1 MKRMACLFCL
11 LIFISFSLFA
21 DDRFEMVTCWN
32 LVNINYEIYVELK
45 YNTSTP
51 IFVSDELVTGFFY
64 SEEDEC
70 FIADTPDLKYCSAF
84 GSTPNEALEEMLIA
98 QKLWI
103 EEARANEMTIPLPKY
118 RPLIYQVG

>member
-1 MKRMACLFCL
+1 MKKKLLFCL

-64 SEEDEC
+64 SEEDENVLNM
-70 FIADTPDLKYCSAF
+70 IYYPRATLIKY
-84 GSTPNEALEEMLIA
+84 G
-98 QKLWI
+98 K
-103 EEARANEMTIPLPKY
+103 R
-118 RPLIYQVG
+118 